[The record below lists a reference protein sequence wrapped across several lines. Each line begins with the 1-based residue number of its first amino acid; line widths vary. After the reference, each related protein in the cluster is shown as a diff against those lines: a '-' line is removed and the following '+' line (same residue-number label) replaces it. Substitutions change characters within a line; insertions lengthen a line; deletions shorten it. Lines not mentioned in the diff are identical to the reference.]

1 MQKFFAIYKE
11 EIRLGKD
18 LKGKE
23 LGQGIIQKKNGRYE
37 ARYIDRF
44 GKRVSIS
51 GRDLKDVKKRY
62 NEAIYEND
70 KQINVKDN
78 ITLDEW
84 YKKWMNVYKF
94 DIIRENTKRHYNN
107 VYYKHISPSLGN
119 FQLGSITQYQ
129 IKQLIKELKSSGYQ
143 YETCNKVKIL
153 LVDIFNKAMINEY
166 VRNNPAKG
174 ISLKRD
180 EERDVRVLSQDEQT
194 VFFDCCKGTFYDNL
208 FVTAVSTGMRIGEL
222 AALRWTDVDWD
233 SRVIHIT
240 RTLVYQKYES
250 DSQKEYHFEKP
261 KTRTSLRDIPI
272 NRQCEIALKKQFV
285 QKSVVASK
293 QPITKKIDDKYV
305 DLLFTSKFNTPLNSQ
320 VVCQA
325 INKIIEEVNLTKDYL
340 DEIEPFSA
348 HCFRHTF
355 ATRCFEAGIAPKT
368 VQAYLGHASLQM
380 TMDLYT
386 SVMPKQMETE
396 MDKVSRE
403 LDRISEAGDELA
415 EKQFE
420 NMASNNKIVSFRG
433 DSMVV

>member
-1 MQKFFAIYKE
+1 M
-11 EIRLGKD
+11 GKD

-166 VRNNPAKG
+166 VQKNPAKG

-180 EERDVRVLSQDEQT
+180 EEKSVRVLSQDEQT

-233 SRVIHIT
+233 SRVIHVT
-240 RTLVYQKYES
+240 RTLVYQKYEN

-272 NRQCEIALKKQFV
+272 NRQCEIALKKQFI
-285 QKSVVASK
+285 QKSVVATK
-293 QPITKKIDDKYV
+293 QPITKKIDDKYA

-368 VQAYLGHASLQM
+368 VQAYLGHSSLQM

-396 MDKVSRE
+396 MDKVSKE
-403 LDRISEAGDELA
+403 LDRISEYGDELA

-420 NMASNNKIVSFRG
+420 NMSSNNKIVSFRG

>member
-1 MQKFFAIYKE
+1 
-11 EIRLGKD
+11 
-18 LKGKE
+18 
-23 LGQGIIQKKNGRYE
+23 
-37 ARYIDRF
+37 
-44 GKRVSIS
+44 
-51 GRDLKDVKKRY
+51 
-62 NEAIYEND
+62 
-70 KQINVKDN
+70 
-78 ITLDEW
+78 
-84 YKKWMNVYKF
+84 MNVYKF

-119 FQLGSITQYQ
+119 FQLGNITQCQ

-166 VRNNPAKG
+166 VRKNPAKG

-180 EERDVRVLSQDEQT
+180 EEKSVRVLSQDEQT

-285 QKSVVASK
+285 QKSIVAAK
-293 QPITKKIDDKYV
+293 QPITKKIDDKYA

-396 MDKVSRE
+396 MDKVSKE
-403 LDRISEAGDELA
+403 LDRISEYGDELA

>member
-1 MQKFFAIYKE
+1 M
-11 EIRLGKD
+11 GKD

-37 ARYIDRF
+37 ARYVDRF

-129 IKQLIKELKSSGYQ
+129 IKKLIKELKSSGYQ

-180 EERDVRVLSQDEQT
+180 EEKNVRVLSQDEQT

-272 NRQCEIALKKQFV
+272 NRQCEIALKKQFI
-285 QKSVVASK
+285 QKSVVATK
-293 QPITKKIDDKYV
+293 QPITKKIDDKYA

-368 VQAYLGHASLQM
+368 VQAYLGHSSLQM

-396 MDKVSRE
+396 MDKVSKE
-403 LDRISEAGDELA
+403 LDRISEYGDELA

-420 NMASNNKIVSFRG
+420 NMSSNNKIVSFRG